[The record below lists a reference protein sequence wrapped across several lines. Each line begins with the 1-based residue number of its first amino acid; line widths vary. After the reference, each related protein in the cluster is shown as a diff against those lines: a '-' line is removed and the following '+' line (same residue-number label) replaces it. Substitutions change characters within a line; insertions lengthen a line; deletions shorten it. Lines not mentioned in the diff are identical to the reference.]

1 MTMRGQLA
9 MVLCCG
15 ALAVQAQQD
24 AVRARHQRIGEL
36 YEAQRFP
43 ELIREVEV
51 QLRELAGTTYA
62 DSLHRYLYKFARA
75 HRKVKDAAAGT
86 AAGERI
92 LALVKARGIA
102 DHELEALF
110 DLSWVY
116 YEAGELK
123 QCARVDS
130 LAVQVADGDPSIP
143 FTQRGRARQYLAF
156 DHSVL
161 GDHRRSGQWA
171 RNALAQYEKAGSVPV
186 EQWAESYTAAG
197 VAAWHLGRVHEAE
210 TYYMKALDKLGA
222 GTSEAVLN
230 RKATAYGNLAVLW
243 QSAGDMARAQQY
255 YQENLLICE
264 QLLASTE
271 DQFTRDEMLVNRSR
285 TYVNLA
291 TVYFERGDAGQAR
304 ELLDMA
310 WRDRS
315 KVLQADDPQ
324 LLAVK
329 ERYADLELNAGDP
342 VRAQELLQAYV
353 QASERGFG
361 RHSEEYIRA
370 SAKLA
375 DAFAQQGRFAKADS
389 LFGISL
395 TAGAR
400 DRDPDTDAMLAYTL
414 KLRGAARIR
423 AGRPADAL
431 TDLLRA
437 RAVLTGIHGGGHHKV
452 AQIDVL
458 CAEAAFAGGDP
469 VAARTHAAQ
478 ALHALEGRIAALRS
492 SPLPAT
498 DPEPQLV
505 PDAIYWKV
513 KAERAISGQHP
524 SAAQWNAWN
533 ADVDLAIAA
542 FARNKADVRDAAS
555 KLLLTG
561 AQQRLFG
568 LALDLA
574 HASHASLGMDVAC
587 ERFLSVSEADRSIL
601 LKERLNAFK
610 GLRFSGVPDSI
621 IAQEQELL
629 QALAVDPDDPASAT
643 RLHTHEQAYA
653 TFLDRLRKDHPIYF
667 ALRHEEAT
675 TSIEALRK
683 HLLKPGR
690 TLISY
695 AQSGSALYA
704 LVVSLSDATLIE
716 LKADGLAGRVA
727 ELNEAI
733 VRRDDGAYRSAAFTL
748 HQQVME
754 PLAPHLQGTELL
766 IIPDGPLRLV
776 NFEVLRTKASAT
788 DGRDGSLL
796 LHRYTIAYLLSATTA
811 VQFAEL
817 ARGRSR
823 RALALAPG
831 FTDEVKRSYLA
842 QARDSIRLDR
852 SYLRYVRQPFALR
865 TAEDLGRTLNASL
878 LIGTRAT
885 EGGLRSALRD
895 HGILH
900 LGTHAE
906 MNATNPMYS
915 RLVLNKDGDGTT
927 PDSDGYLHAYEIY
940 ELDLR
945 AQLAVLAA
953 CESGAGADDGE
964 GVRSLG
970 YGFAYAGCPSLVM
983 ALWSIDEKVSSE
995 IIERFYAH
1003 LADGLP
1009 KHEALRR
1016 AKLEHLEAAQDE
1028 LLQPYYWAGLVLVG
1042 DVRPVDLDR
1051 GFPWTWLAAVI
1062 ALASALLLGWQAWRV
1077 RHQRTR

>member
-1 MTMRGQLA
+1 MRGLLA
-9 MVLCCG
+9 TMLCWG
-15 ALAVQAQQD
+15 ALAVQAQPD

-43 ELIREVEV
+43 ELIHEVEV
-51 QLRELAGTTYA
+51 QLREVARTTYA
-62 DSLHRYLYKFARA
+62 DSLHRYLYKYARA
-75 HRKVKDAAAGT
+75 HRKVKDAAAST

-92 LALVKARGIA
+92 LALVKARGVA

-116 YEAGELK
+116 YEAGEMK

-161 GDHRRSGQWA
+161 GDHRRAGQWA
-171 RNALAQYEKAGSVPV
+171 RDALAQYEKADSVPV
-186 EQWAESYTAAG
+186 AQWAESYTAVG
-197 VAAWHLGRVHEAE
+197 VAAWHLGRVREAE
-210 TYYMKALDKLGA
+210 AYYMKALDKLGA

-243 QSAGDMARAQQY
+243 QSAGDMARAQQH
-255 YQENLLICE
+255 YQENLLIYE
-264 QLLASTE
+264 RLLASTD

-291 TVYFERGDAGQAR
+291 TVYFERGDNGQAR

-342 VRAQELLQAYV
+342 ARAQELLEAYV
-353 QASERGFG
+353 QASERSFG
-361 RHSEEYIRA
+361 RRSEEYIRA

-375 DAFAQQGRFAKADS
+375 DAFAQQGRYAKADS

-395 TAGAR
+395 SAGAI
-400 DRDPDTDAMLAYTL
+400 DRDPETDAMLAHTL
-414 KLRGAARIR
+414 KLRGSARIR

-437 RAVLTGIHGGGHHKV
+437 RQVLTGIHEAGHHKV

-458 CAEAAFAGGDP
+458 CAEAAFANGDP
-469 VAARTHAAQ
+469 AAARTYAAQ
-478 ALHALEGRIAALRS
+478 ALHTLDGRIAALRG
-492 SPLPAT
+492 SPLPST

-513 KAERAISGQHP
+513 KVERAISGERV
-524 SAAQWNAWN
+524 AADQWSAWN

-542 FARNKADVRDAAS
+542 LARNKADVQDAAS

-574 HASHASLGMDVAC
+574 YASHTTLGMDVAC

-629 QALAVDPDDPASAT
+629 QALTVDPDDPTSAT
-643 RLHTHEQAYA
+643 RLHSHEQAYTA
-653 TFLDRLRKDHPIYF
+653 FLDRLRKEHPAYF

-675 TSIEALRK
+675 TSIEGLRE

-690 TLISY
+690 TVISY
-695 AQSGSALYA
+695 ALSGSALYA
-704 LVVSLSDATLIE
+704 LVVGPSEATLIE
-716 LKADGLAGRVA
+716 LEADGLAQRVA
-727 ELNEAI
+727 GLNEAI
-733 VRRDDGAYRSAAFTL
+733 VRRDDVAYRSAAFAL
-748 HQQVME
+748 HQQVMA
-754 PLAPHLQGTELL
+754 PLAPHLQGAELL

-776 NFEVLRTKASAT
+776 NFEVLLTRPAAAT
-788 DGRDGSLL
+788 GDGSSLL

-811 VQFAEL
+811 IQFAEL
-817 ARGRSR
+817 ARERSR

-842 QARDSIRLDR
+842 HAQDSVRVDRD
-852 SYLRYVRQPFALR
+852 YLRYVRQPFALR

-878 LIGTRAT
+878 LIGTSAT

-915 RLVLNKDGDGTT
+915 RLVLNKDGDGTA

-970 YGFAYAGCPSLVM
+970 YSFAYAGCPSLVM

-1016 AKLEHLEAAQDE
+1016 AKLEHLQAAQDE

-1042 DVRPVDLDR
+1042 DVRPVELDR
-1051 GFPWTWLAAVI
+1051 GFPWSWLAAAIGAV
-1062 ALASALLLGWQAWRV
+1062 LLVWLGRRCWRG
-1077 RHQRTR
+1077 RHR

>member
-1 MTMRGQLA
+1 MRGRLA
-9 MVLCCG
+9 TMLCWG
-15 ALAVQAQQD
+15 ALAVQAQPD
-24 AVRARHQRIGEL
+24 AVPARHQRIAEL

-51 QLRELAGTTYA
+51 QLREVAGTTYA

-75 HRKVKDAAAGT
+75 HRKVTDAAAST

-92 LALVKARGIA
+92 LALVKARGHA
-102 DHELEALF
+102 EHVLEALF

-171 RNALAQYEKAGSVPV
+171 RDAIAQYEKADSVPV
-186 EQWAESYTAAG
+186 VQWAESYTAVG
-197 VAAWHLGRVHEAE
+197 VAAWHLGRVREAE
-210 TYYMKALDKLGA
+210 AYYMKALDKLGVDGA
-222 GTSEAVLN
+222 EAVLN

-243 QSAGDMARAQQY
+243 QSAGDPARAQRF
-255 YQENLLICE
+255 YQENLLIYDR
-264 QLLASTE
+264 LLASAE
-271 DQFTRDEMLVNRSR
+271 DQFTRDELLVNRSR
-285 TYVNLA
+285 TYLNLA

-342 VRAQELLQAYV
+342 RRAQELLEAYV

-361 RHSEEYIRA
+361 RQSEEYIRA

-375 DAFAQQGRFAKADS
+375 DAFAQQGRFAQADS

-395 TAGAR
+395 SAGATE
-400 DRDPDTDAMLAYTL
+400 RDPDTDAMLALTL
-414 KLRGAARIR
+414 RLRGTARIR
-423 AGRPADAL
+423 AGRPADAW
-431 TDLLRA
+431 TDLIRA
-437 RAVLTGIHGGGHHKV
+437 RNVLAGIHGDGHYKV

-458 CAEAAFAGGDP
+458 CAEAACASQDH
-469 VAARTHAAQ
+469 AAALTHARR
-478 ALHALEGRIAALRS
+478 ALQALEGRIATLRG
-492 SPLPAT
+492 SPLPGT

-505 PDAIYWKV
+505 PDALYWKV
-513 KAERAISGQHP
+513 VAERAIAGPHATAGQREG
-524 SAAQWNAWN
+524 WN

-542 FARNKADVRDAAS
+542 LARNKADLRDAAS

-561 AQQRLFG
+561 AQERLFG

-574 HASHASLGMDVAC
+574 YAAQGTLGVEAAC
-587 ERFLSVSEADRSIL
+587 DRFLRVSEADRSIL

-610 GLRFSGVPDSI
+610 GLRFSGVPDSV

-629 QALAVDPDDPASAT
+629 QALTVDPDDPTSAT
-643 RLHTHEQAYA
+643 RLHAHEQAYA
-653 TFLDRLRKDHPIYF
+653 AFLERLRKEHPAYF

-675 TSIEALRK
+675 TSIQGIRA

-695 AQSGSALYA
+695 AQSGAALYA
-704 LVVSLSDATLIE
+704 LVVGPSEATLIE
-716 LKADGLAGRVA
+716 LKAEGLARRVA

-754 PLAPHLQGTELL
+754 PLLPHLRGTELL

-776 NFEVLRTKASAT
+776 NFEVLRTGSPAVDGEAS
-788 DGRDGSLL
+788 SLL

-817 ARGRSR
+817 ARERSHR
-823 RALALAPG
+823 TLALAPG

-842 QARDSIRLDR
+842 RARDSVRLDR
-852 SYLRYVRQPFALR
+852 DYLRYVRQPFALR

-878 LIGTRAT
+878 LIGARAT
-885 EGGLRSALRD
+885 ERGLRSALAD

-915 RLVLNKDGDGTT
+915 RLVLNKDGDGTE

-953 CESGAGADDGE
+953 CESGAGTDDGE
-964 GVRSLG
+964 GIRSLG

-1016 AKLEHLEAAQDE
+1016 AKLEHLRSAQDE

-1051 GFPWTWLAAVI
+1051 GFPWTWLLAGI
-1062 ALASALLLGWQAWRV
+1062 ALVPVLLLGWRAWRI
-1077 RHQRTR
+1077 RRQGNR

>member
-1 MTMRGQLA
+1 MRGLLA
-9 MVLCCG
+9 TMLCWG
-15 ALAVQAQQD
+15 ALAVQAQPD

-43 ELIREVEV
+43 ELIHEVEV
-51 QLRELAGTTYA
+51 QLREVARTTYA
-62 DSLHRYLYKFARA
+62 DSLHRYLYKYARA
-75 HRKVKDAAAGT
+75 HRKVKDAAAST

-92 LALVKARGIA
+92 LALVKARGVA

-116 YEAGELK
+116 YEAGEMK

-161 GDHRRSGQWA
+161 GDHRRAGQWA
-171 RNALAQYEKAGSVPV
+171 RDALAQYEKADSVPV
-186 EQWAESYTAAG
+186 AQWAESYTAVG
-197 VAAWHLGRVHEAE
+197 VAAWHLGRVREAE
-210 TYYMKALDKLGA
+210 AYYMKALDKLGA

-243 QSAGDMARAQQY
+243 QSAGDMARAQQH
-255 YQENLLICE
+255 YQENLLIYE
-264 QLLASTE
+264 RLLASTD

-291 TVYFERGDAGQAR
+291 TVYFERGDNGQAR

-315 KVLQADDPQ
+315 LVLQADDPQ

-329 ERYADLELNAGDP
+329 ERYADLEMNAGDP
-342 VRAQELLQAYV
+342 ARAQELLEAYV
-353 QASERGFG
+353 QASERSFG
-361 RHSEEYIRA
+361 RRSEEYIRA

-375 DAFAQQGRFAKADS
+375 DAFAQQGRYAKADS

-395 TAGAR
+395 SAGAI
-400 DRDPDTDAMLAYTL
+400 DRDPETDAMLAHTL
-414 KLRGAARIR
+414 KLRGSARIR

-437 RAVLTGIHGGGHHKV
+437 RQVLTGIHEAGHHKV

-458 CAEAAFAGGDP
+458 CAEAAFANGDP
-469 VAARTHAAQ
+469 AAARTYAAQ
-478 ALHALEGRIAALRS
+478 ALHTLDGRIAALRG
-492 SPLPAT
+492 SPLPST

-513 KAERAISGQHP
+513 KVERAISGERV
-524 SAAQWNAWN
+524 AADQWSAWN

-542 FARNKADVRDAAS
+542 LARNKADVQDAAS

-574 HASHASLGMDVAC
+574 YASHTTLGMDVAC

-629 QALAVDPDDPASAT
+629 QALTVDPDHPASAT
-643 RLHTHEQAYA
+643 RLHSHEQAYTA
-653 TFLDRLRKDHPIYF
+653 FLDRLRKEHPAYS
-667 ALRHEEAT
+667 ALRHEEAP
-675 TSIEALRK
+675 TSIEGLRQ
-683 HLLKPGR
+683 HLPKPGR
-690 TLISY
+690 TVISY
-695 AQSGSALYA
+695 ALSGSALYA
-704 LVVSLSDATLIE
+704 RVVGPSEATLIE
-716 LKADGLAGRVA
+716 LEADGLAQRVA
-727 ELNEAI
+727 GLNEAI
-733 VRRDDGAYRSAAFTL
+733 VRRDDVAYRSAAFAL
-748 HQQVME
+748 HQQVMA
-754 PLAPHLQGTELL
+754 PLAPHLQGAELL

-776 NFEVLRTKASAT
+776 NFEVLHTRPAAAT
-788 DGRDGSLL
+788 GDGSSLL

-811 VQFAEL
+811 IQFAEL
-817 ARGRSR
+817 ARERSR

-842 QARDSIRLDR
+842 HAQDSVRVDRD
-852 SYLRYVRQPFALR
+852 YLRYVRQPFALR

-878 LIGTRAT
+878 LIGTSAT
-885 EGGLRSALRD
+885 EGGLRSALGD

-915 RLVLNKDGDGTT
+915 RLVLNKDGDGTA

-983 ALWSIDEKVSSE
+983 ALWSIDEQVSSE

-1016 AKLEHLEAAQDE
+1016 AKLEHLQAAQDE

-1042 DVRPVDLDR
+1042 DVRPVELDR
-1051 GFPWTWLAAVI
+1051 GFPWSWLFAGI
-1062 ALASALLLGWQAWRV
+1062 ALVAVLLLGWRAWRV
-1077 RHQRTR
+1077 RRQGTR

>member
-1 MTMRGQLA
+1 MRGLLA
-9 MVLCCG
+9 TMLCWG
-15 ALAVQAQQD
+15 ALAVQAQPD

-43 ELIREVEV
+43 ELIHEVEV
-51 QLRELAGTTYA
+51 QLREVARTTYA
-62 DSLHRYLYKFARA
+62 DSLHRYLYKYARA
-75 HRKVKDAAAGT
+75 HRKVKDAAAST

-92 LALVKARGIA
+92 LALVKARGVA

-116 YEAGELK
+116 YEAGEMK

-161 GDHRRSGQWA
+161 GDHRRAGQWA
-171 RNALAQYEKAGSVPV
+171 RDALAQYEKADSVPV
-186 EQWAESYTAAG
+186 AQWAESYTAVG
-197 VAAWHLGRVHEAE
+197 VAAWHLGRVREAE
-210 TYYMKALDKLGA
+210 AYYMKALDKLGA

-243 QSAGDMARAQQY
+243 QSAGDMARAQQH
-255 YQENLLICE
+255 YQENLLIYE
-264 QLLASTE
+264 RLLASTD

-291 TVYFERGDAGQAR
+291 TVYFERGDNGQAR

-315 KVLQADDPQ
+315 LVLQADDPQ

-342 VRAQELLQAYV
+342 ARAQELLEAYV
-353 QASERGFG
+353 QASERSFG
-361 RHSEEYIRA
+361 RRSEEYIRA

-375 DAFAQQGRFAKADS
+375 DAFAQQGRYAKADS

-395 TAGAR
+395 SAGAI
-400 DRDPDTDAMLAYTL
+400 DRDPETDAMLAHTL
-414 KLRGAARIR
+414 KLRGSARIR

-437 RAVLTGIHGGGHHKV
+437 RQVLTGIHEAGHHKV

-458 CAEAAFAGGDP
+458 CAEAAFANGDP
-469 VAARTHAAQ
+469 AAARTYAAQ
-478 ALHALEGRIAALRS
+478 ALHTLDGRIAALRG
-492 SPLPAT
+492 SPLPST

-513 KAERAISGQHP
+513 KVERAISGERV
-524 SAAQWNAWN
+524 AADQWSAWN

-542 FARNKADVRDAAS
+542 LARNKADVQDAAS

-574 HASHASLGMDVAC
+574 YASHTTLGMDVAC

-629 QALAVDPDDPASAT
+629 QALTVDPDHPASAT
-643 RLHTHEQAYA
+643 RLHSHEQAYTA
-653 TFLDRLRKDHPIYF
+653 FLDRLRKEHPAYF

-675 TSIEALRK
+675 TSIEGLRK

-690 TLISY
+690 TVISY
-695 AQSGSALYA
+695 ALSGSALYA
-704 LVVSLSDATLIE
+704 LVVGPSEATLIE
-716 LKADGLAGRVA
+716 LEADGLAQRVA
-727 ELNEAI
+727 GLNEAI
-733 VRRDDGAYRSAAFTL
+733 VRRDDVAYRSAAFAL
-748 HQQVME
+748 HQQVMA
-754 PLAPHLQGTELL
+754 PLAPHLQGAELL

-776 NFEVLRTKASAT
+776 NFEVLHTRPAAAT
-788 DGRDGSLL
+788 GDGSSLL

-811 VQFAEL
+811 IQFAEL
-817 ARGRSR
+817 ARERSR

-842 QARDSIRLDR
+842 HAQDSVRVDRD
-852 SYLRYVRQPFALR
+852 YLRYVRQPFALR

-878 LIGTRAT
+878 LIGTSAT
-885 EGGLRSALRD
+885 EGGLRSALGD

-915 RLVLNKDGDGTT
+915 RLVLNKDGDGTA

-983 ALWSIDEKVSSE
+983 ALWSIDEQVSSE

-1016 AKLEHLEAAQDE
+1016 AKLEHLQAAQDE

-1042 DVRPVDLDR
+1042 DVRPVELDR
-1051 GFPWTWLAAVI
+1051 GFPWSWLFAGI
-1062 ALASALLLGWQAWRV
+1062 ALVAVLLLGWRAWRV
-1077 RHQRTR
+1077 RRQGTR